1 MDSSEHPLTANPL
14 QTSKVLVVDD
24 DSRIVEVF
32 SAILER
38 DGYQIFSASDG
49 QTALE
54 IVRREQPDIIVLD
67 VILPGLDGIEV
78 CRQIKGAPETRF
90 VPVILVTGLSA
101 RARRLDGLRAGAD
114 DFLSKPIDPLE
125 LTVRVRSLL
134 RTKQL
139 HDEVE
144 TNRRELERRVA
155 ERTREL
161 RAAYEQLQQLSQV
174 KGNALAIISHELR
187 TPLYQAKAALSLVL
201 EEGIAPERKAELLQT
216 LEETFN
222 LLEYRITDVAVFS
235 DPTDL
240 RLTPTSVS
248 DLIAGAIQQV
258 RTLRR
263 RQADEI
269 QLDVTKGLPPVMVS
283 PMPMSR
289 ALAHIIHNSVKFGE
303 GRPVTIRA
311 SSVQEGI
318 KVTIEDQGI
327 GIPSDL
333 RPHLFDPLQT
343 GDNSTTRRHSG
354 MGIGLALVKM
364 IFDAHKIAIDIQ
376 SEEGKGTIV
385 SFVLPIV
392 KLETL

>member
-1 MDSSEHPLTANPL
+1 MVSSEHPLAANPP
-14 QTSKVLVVDD
+14 QPSKVLVVDD

-32 SAILER
+32 SAVLER
-38 DGYQIFSASDG
+38 DGYRILSAYDG
-49 QTALE
+49 QAALE
-54 IVRREQPDIIVLD
+54 IVRREQPDVIVLD

-78 CRQIKGAPETRF
+78 CRQIKSAPETRF

-101 RARRLDGLRAGAD
+101 RARRLDGLQAGAD

-125 LTVRVRSLL
+125 LTVRVKSLL

-139 HDEVE
+139 YDEVE
-144 TNRRELERRVA
+144 TSRRELERRVA
-155 ERTREL
+155 ERTKEL
-161 RAAYEQLQQLSQV
+161 RIAYEQLQQLSQV

-201 EEGIAPERKAELLQT
+201 EEGIAPEKKAELLQT

-263 RQADEI
+263 RQVDQIEV
-269 QLDVTKGLPPVMVS
+269 DVSKGLPPVMVS

-289 ALAHIIHNSVKFGE
+289 ALAHIIHNGVKFGE
-303 GRPVTIRA
+303 GRPVNIRA
-311 SSVQEGI
+311 QSVQQGI
-318 KVTIEDQGI
+318 KITVEDHGV

-333 RPHLFDPLQT
+333 RPYLFIPLQT

-364 IFDAHKIAIDIQ
+364 IFDAHKIPIDIQ
-376 SEEGKGTIV
+376 SEEGKGTVV
-385 SFVLPIV
+385 SFILPRA
-392 KLETL
+392 KLETP